1 MKHTRFAPPAT
12 ACLCLAAVALLAG
25 ACAPQSAAWDGIYT
39 VDRAGGAKTC
49 AAPTSSPADGTAIKA
64 QIQLNN
70 DGGWCGMILT
80 HGQQPYNSY
89 LMVTRPAHGRVFA
102 HRVGNNT
109 RIDYTPDAGFTG
121 TDLYAIR
128 LIPGNA
134 VVESAVTVT
143 Q

>member
-1 MKHTRFAPPAT
+1 
-12 ACLCLAAVALLAG
+12 
-25 ACAPQSAAWDGIYT
+25 
-39 VDRAGGAKTC
+39 
-49 AAPTSSPADGTAIKA
+49 
-64 QIQLNN
+64 
-70 DGGWCGMILT
+70 MILT
-80 HGQQPYNSY
+80 HGQQPYDSY

-121 TDLYAIR
+121 ADSYAIR

-134 VVESAVTVT
+134 VVEATVTVT